1 MNKEFMLLR
10 VRQKID
16 VLKQKYDNTWDVEQR
31 SKANDAK
38 RAAYKK
44 QIQLLILIEQLVIQS
59 NDNLHITDEDA
70 IVVLRRLTKI

>member
-1 MNKEFMLLR
+1 MLLR

-16 VLKQKYDNTWDVEQR
+16 VLKQMYDNTWEVEQR

-59 NDNLHITDEDA
+59 NDDLHITDEDA